1 MARFDDFKQ
10 LERRVIRE
18 ALTGAQS
25 EFYDPGHTKED
36 RDTLE
41 ALIREVEDKDLP
53 FTFGEPVKP
62 VLDIGIHTPAQPERI
77 NITAKAEKAQEPPRN
92 ARQTTP
98 ARREAY
104 QPTRTSR
111 PSSGPAGPATAGK
124 GETGFLL
131 IRCAHCGD
139 VHAFCARQP
148 ITVYRCEKCGGH
160 TPLTDMFPLRVT
172 CECGGRYNY
181 RTNITEKQMDVNCYK
196 CGCPVA
202 VEWSERRGR
211 YEPIGWDGG
220 RKGGRRK

>member
-62 VLDIGIHTPAQPERI
+62 VLDIGIPAPTQPERI
-77 NITAKAEKAQEPPRN
+77 SITVKAEKAQEPPRN
-92 ARQTTP
+92 AKQTQP
-98 ARREAY
+98 ERREAY
-104 QPTRTSR
+104 TPTRPTR
-111 PSSGPAGPATAGK
+111 PSSWPAGPATAGK

-139 VHAFCARQP
+139 IHAFCARQP

-181 RTNITEKQMDVNCYK
+181 RTNLTVKQMDVNCYK